1 MRVKPK
7 CRPVVS
13 SVLRSTEMENF
24 AKSAGNWSEVI
35 LKSLE
40 DEIAT
45 GVLPPGSRLDEVEL
59 AQRFN
64 VSRTPVREALHKL
77 ASSRLVEIR
86 PRRGAIVPKLDPQA
100 IFEMFEMMAE
110 LEASCARL
118 AARRL
123 TLEDRAAIQAAQ
135 SGCLAGG
142 ADVDPDAYY
151 LANETLHRAIYH
163 ASCNR
168 LLEEQTLTLQRR
180 LRPYRRL
187 QLRLPDR
194 VGSSRAEHG
203 ALVAAILANEGD
215 AAATAARN
223 HVLIQEHGF
232 GDFLTILQR
241 VTS

>member
-1 MRVKPK
+1 
-7 CRPVVS
+7 
-13 SVLRSTEMENF
+13 MENL
-24 AKSAGNWSEVI
+24 AKSAGNWSESI
-35 LKSLE
+35 LKRLE
-40 DEIAT
+40 EEIAT
-45 GVLPPGSRLDEVEL
+45 GALPPGSRLDEVEL

-77 ASSRLVEIR
+77 ASSRLIEIR
-86 PRRGAIVPKLDPQA
+86 PRRGAIVPQHDSRA

-123 TLEDRAAIQAAQ
+123 TPQDRAAIAAAQ
-135 SGCLAGG
+135 QACLAGG
-142 ADVDPDAYY
+142 AEVEPDAYY
-151 LANETLHRAIYH
+151 LANEDLHRAIYH
-163 ASCNR
+163 ASRNG
-168 LLEEQTLTLQRR
+168 LLEEQTLALQRR

-203 ALVAAILANEGD
+203 VLVAAIFAADGE
-215 AAATAARN
+215 AAAAAARR

-232 GDFLTILQR
+232 GDFLSLLRQGE
-241 VTS
+241 V